1 MDTRTQTNQLKG
13 FVESLKLSDNISK
26 TQLDK
31 LYLKLDN
38 LIKSF
43 EDDLWDEITETTAN
57 TLNNVSSTSFN
68 EEEHDD
74 LPF

>member
-1 MDTRTQTNQLKG
+1 MDTITQTNQLKG

-26 TQLDK
+26 AQLDK
-31 LYLKLDN
+31 LYLKLDK
-38 LIKSF
+38 LIKSL
-43 EDDLWDEITETTAN
+43 EDDLWDEITETT
-57 TLNNVSSTSFN
+57 TETPGNVSSPQFN

>member
-1 MDTRTQTNQLKG
+1 MDTGTQINQLKG

-26 TQLDK
+26 AQLDK

-38 LIKSF
+38 LIKSL
-43 EDDLWDEITETTAN
+43 EDDLWDEITETTTN
-57 TLNNVSSTSFN
+57 TLNNVSSTPFN